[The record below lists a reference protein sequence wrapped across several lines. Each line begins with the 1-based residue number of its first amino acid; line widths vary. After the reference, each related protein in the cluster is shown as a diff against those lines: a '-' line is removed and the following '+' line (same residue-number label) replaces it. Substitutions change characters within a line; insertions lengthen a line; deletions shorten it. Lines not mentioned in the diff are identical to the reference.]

1 MTHDLLQVTG
11 MLTVEFLFTTSSPSP
26 APAPAPAGEVARFS
40 GVSHS
45 EARTVV
51 NKPLGIMKQPQPDPG
66 TEAAARKTFS
76 PYFEYNGQQQQQDLL
91 KPPSRSS
98 SMKRT
103 AFAEPL
109 EMERNARDPS
119 PAQLREIADC
129 RVAATSTASNT
140 ALGEALERGILLLY
154 VMYDAM
160 IQMQTWPTS
169 RGRAAP
175 ERGHS
180 SPASRGS
187 CQVRR
192 VLQSAAECCRVLQ
205 SAAECCMIVT

>member
-11 MLTVEFLFTTSSPSP
+11 MLTVEFLFTSSSPSP
-26 APAPAPAGEVARFS
+26 APAPTPAPAGEVARFS

-109 EMERNARDPS
+109 EMVERNARDPS

-129 RVAATSTASNT
+129 RVAAASTAINT
-140 ALGEALERGILLLY
+140 ALGEALESGTLLLY
-154 VMYDAM
+154 VMYD
-160 IQMQTWPTS
+160 
-169 RGRAAP
+169 
-175 ERGHS
+175 
-180 SPASRGS
+180 
-187 CQVRR
+187 
-192 VLQSAAECCRVLQ
+192 
-205 SAAECCMIVT
+205 CMLCMTP

>member
-1 MTHDLLQVTG
+1 
-11 MLTVEFLFTTSSPSP
+11 MLTVEFLFTSSSP
-26 APAPAPAGEVARFS
+26 APAPAPAAEVARFS

-66 TEAAARKTFS
+66 AEAAARKTFS
-76 PYFEYNGQQQQQDLL
+76 PYFEYNGQQLQPDLL

-109 EMERNARDPS
+109 ERVERVEPS

-129 RVAATSTASNT
+129 RVPATSTAINT
-140 ALGEALERGILLLY
+140 AEGEVQHVINRIDAVVMDRCNWQQVVWAFIVILLL
-154 VMYDAM
+154 
-160 IQMQTWPTS
+160 
-169 RGRAAP
+169 
-175 ERGHS
+175 S
-180 SPASRGS
+180 S
-187 CQVRR
+187 
-192 VLQSAAECCRVLQ
+192 
-205 SAAECCMIVT
+205 I

>member
-1 MTHDLLQVTG
+1 
-11 MLTVEFLFTTSSPSP
+11 MLTVEFLFTSSSP
-26 APAPAPAGEVARFS
+26 APAPAPAAEVARFS

-66 TEAAARKTFS
+66 AEAAARKTFS
-76 PYFEYNGQQQQQDLL
+76 PYFEYNGQQLQPDLL

-109 EMERNARDPS
+109 ERVEPS

-129 RVAATSTASNT
+129 RVPATSTAINT
-140 ALGEALERGILLLY
+140 AEGEVQHVTNRIDAV
-154 VMYDAM
+154 VM
-160 IQMQTWPTS
+160 
-169 RGRAAP
+169 
-175 ERGHS
+175 
-180 SPASRGS
+180 
-187 CQVRR
+187 
-192 VLQSAAECCRVLQ
+192 
-205 SAAECCMIVT
+205 

>member
-1 MTHDLLQVTG
+1 

-26 APAPAPAGEVARFS
+26 APSPAPAGEVARFS

-109 EMERNARDPS
+109 EMERNACDPS

-140 ALGEALERGILLLY
+140 AQ
-154 VMYDAM
+154 DADVANLAR
-160 IQMQTWPTS
+160 P
-169 RGRAAP
+169 GRARTRTFFTSLKRKLSG
-175 ERGHS
+175 EK
-180 SPASRGS
+180 
-187 CQVRR
+187 
-192 VLQSAAECCRVLQ
+192 CCRVLQ
-205 SAAECCMIVT
+205 NAA

>member
-1 MTHDLLQVTG
+1 MTLDLLQVTG
-11 MLTVEFLFTTSSPSP
+11 MLTVEFLFTSSSPSP

-129 RVAATSTASNT
+129 RVAATSTAINT
-140 ALGEALERGILLLY
+140 AQDDVANLAR
-154 VMYDAM
+154 
-160 IQMQTWPTS
+160 P
-169 RGRAAP
+169 GRARTRTFFTSLKRKLSG
-175 ERGHS
+175 EE
-180 SPASRGS
+180 
-187 CQVRR
+187 
-192 VLQSAAECCRVLQ
+192 SAAECCRVLQ

>member
-1 MTHDLLQVTG
+1 MLTLTSWLQVTG
-11 MLTVEFLFTTSSPSP
+11 MLTVEFLFTSSSP
-26 APAPAPAGEVARFS
+26 APAPAPAAEVARFS

-66 TEAAARKTFS
+66 AEAAARKTFS
-76 PYFEYNGQQQQQDLL
+76 PYFEYNGQQLQPDLL

-109 EMERNARDPS
+109 ERVEPS

-129 RVAATSTASNT
+129 RVPATSTAINT
-140 ALGEALERGILLLY
+140 AEGEVQHVINRIDAVVMDRCNWQQVVWAFIVILLL
-154 VMYDAM
+154 
-160 IQMQTWPTS
+160 
-169 RGRAAP
+169 
-175 ERGHS
+175 S
-180 SPASRGS
+180 S
-187 CQVRR
+187 
-192 VLQSAAECCRVLQ
+192 
-205 SAAECCMIVT
+205 I